1 MDNKISCY
9 YCYKNYSRVDYYKN
23 HLKNKH
29 NREEDVNEI
38 LANLELARPFVCD
51 ECGKDF
57 KNSDYLYKHKNDCIT
72 DYQKI
77 IKIIKKHRLNNQ
89 EINDI
94 IKELNIDKKIN
105 GQNISFSG
113 DNNTNTNSFNN
124 TFITQN
130 NVVVLNVG
138 NENLD
143 MLNDELLQE
152 IFTQLEDE
160 QNKEIKQV
168 GSFEYTWY
176 KKKSLK
182 DAILKI
188 FQTIH
193 CNEHYP
199 QNHNLYTGNKNPY
212 SGFSLVKNGIWKE
225 TNDVNELR
233 DIFLRCKER
242 LIELIQC
249 NIEFND
255 EYIQKILH
263 DQIKN
268 LGLNFNN
275 EEELKNS
282 MCHDLLKE
290 VYTHR
295 ELIGKTKRLSINLQK
310 KKKLKFKSR
319 PKIL

>member
-1 MDNKISCY
+1 
-9 YCYKNYSRVDYYKN
+9 
-23 HLKNKH
+23 
-29 NREEDVNEI
+29 
-38 LANLELARPFVCD
+38 
-51 ECGKDF
+51 
-57 KNSDYLYKHKNDCIT
+57 
-72 DYQKI
+72 
-77 IKIIKKHRLNNQ
+77 
-89 EINDI
+89 
-94 IKELNIDKKIN
+94 
-105 GQNISFSG
+105 
-113 DNNTNTNSFNN
+113 
-124 TFITQN
+124 
-130 NVVVLNVG
+130 
-138 NENLD
+138 

-268 LGLNFNN
+268 LGLNFENHN
-275 EEELKNS
+275 WILPHIYKWFKEQGDMSFEEMLKVFNCGLG
-282 MCHDLLKE
+282 MIIICRPNK
-290 VYTHR
+290 
-295 ELIGKTKRLSINLQK
+295 QK
-310 KKKLKFKSR
+310 LVIKKLKNKKEPFFLLGKVVKNKG
-319 PKIL
+319 KIDINYLKKTWKC